1 MNYQVV
7 VFWALALAWFFAFC
21 FVYRRNYPSRLE
33 AKDVALD
40 AMFIA
45 IILLMGF
52 VPQVGYI
59 TLVPGLSLTL
69 LHLPVLIGAY
79 LFGWKKGALYG
90 LVFGVTSWI
99 EAMIQGTGFNVF
111 FLYPWVSILPR
122 LLFGAISGFC
132 FQLLKKNPKIYGT
145 GWVVGGISFLLTCLH
160 TALVFADLYVFYPQE
175 IQGLFT
181 SGSSLI
187 NGVTFTFLAMIA
199 LGMVGEASL
208 AAILVPSTGR
218 MIVKVKGN
226 KQEEK

>member
-7 VFWALALAWFFAFC
+7 VFWALFLVWFFAFT
-21 FVYRRNYPSRLE
+21 FVYRSFYPSRLK
-33 AKDVALD
+33 ARDVALD

-59 TLVPGLSLTL
+59 TIVPGLSLTL

-90 LVFGVTSWI
+90 LAFGVTSWI
-99 EAMIQGTGFNVF
+99 EAMIQGGVFNAF
-111 FLYPWVSILPR
+111 FIYPWVSVLPR
-122 LLFGAISGFC
+122 VLFGAISGFC
-132 FQLLKKNPKIYGT
+132 FQYLKKNPKIYGS
-145 GWVVGGISFLLTCLH
+145 GWIVGAISFLLTCLH
-160 TALVFADLYVFYPQE
+160 TGLVFADLYVFYPKE
-175 IQGLFT
+175 ISAFFT
-181 SGSSLI
+181 SGNSLI
-187 NGVTFTFLAMIA
+187 SGVSFTFLAVIA

-218 MIVKVKGN
+218 MMVKSEGRKR
-226 KQEEK
+226 EEN